1 MKSYHFYVTNDKNK
15 EAISYTKSNSLEE
28 AIVYFAKI
36 KQMPV
41 NVFLNIFTV
50 EG

>member
-1 MKSYHFYVTNDKNK
+1 MQNYYFYVTNDEKK
-15 EAISYTKSNSLEE
+15 EPISHTKASTLEE
-28 AIVYFAKI
+28 AIEYFAKI

-50 EG
+50 SK